1 MAIVKLPESV
11 IMKIAA
17 GEVVTGTFAVVK
29 ELFEN
34 ALDASADNI
43 TIEIKDGG
51 KTYIRIT
58 DNGIGMSEEDILLA
72 VQPHTTSKIKNV
84 EDLYSIHT
92 YGFRGEALAAISRV
106 SRMKIIS
113 RKSDEDIATSIEF
126 VGGEPINIKK
136 VAASMGTTIE
146 VRDLF
151 FNVPARR
158 KFLKSAA
165 VEGRMITEI
174 IEKFILA
181 TDVSI
186 NYIKDN
192 KSIYSVAKDMDL
204 LEKINIIFPET
215 SKEDFFEINFE
226 ETWFKIKG
234 FISHPRVTRNNRTA
248 QIFFINNRYIR
259 SGDLFAVFESG
270 YGEMLESR
278 RHPYGIVF
286 FDIDPKEVDV
296 NVHPQK
302 LEVKISE
309 SRIIYNKFKRLIR
322 ETLINQT
329 KFKMAINIQEDSQ
342 IISKNIY
349 EKNVYRNDAEKSK
362 NIQET
367 NIPKVFENEEKYNT
381 FMIKGKKESVEKKSL
396 PFQNNPSQ
404 KRMEIN
410 KIAKNII
417 DTNKYVKPE
426 IKKEEKT
433 LDLSYY
439 KILGLVANRYIIL
452 ELKNSIQFIDFHAAH
467 ERVIYED
474 LKREFFENGNITTQ
488 MMMLPIKLNL
498 DAIRKEILENNIDRI
513 RSLGF
518 EVVKNNNEYY
528 ISGMPSN
535 IRINDPQNTIIEIL
549 DELRLEGIESPEKV
563 FEHAIATM
571 SCRAAVKTG
580 DDPVGLETLISKI
593 IEYEILT
600 CPHGRPISMELP
612 IKKSMS
618 FLRELDISKKI

>member
-34 ALDASADNI
+34 AIDAHADNI
-43 TIEIKDGG
+43 IIEIKDGG

-58 DNGIGMSEEDILLA
+58 DNGVGMSEEDILLA
-72 VQPHTTSKIKNV
+72 VQPHTTSKIKEV

-106 SRMKIIS
+106 SRMKIVS
-113 RKSDEDIATSIEF
+113 RRKNENIATSIEF

-136 VAASMGTTIE
+136 VAASSGTTIE

-165 VEGRMITEI
+165 IEGRMITEI

-181 TDVSI
+181 TNVSI
-186 NYIKDN
+186 SYIKDN
-192 KSIYSVAKDMDL
+192 KSIYSISKNMKL
-204 LEKINIIFPET
+204 LEKINVIFPET
-215 SKEDFFEINFE
+215 SKEDFFRIDYE
-226 ETWFKIKG
+226 EPWFKIKG

-259 SGDLFAVFESG
+259 SGDLFAVFEAG

-278 RHPYGIVF
+278 RHPYGIIF

-309 SRIIYNKFKRLIR
+309 SRIIYNKFKRIIR

-329 KFKMAINIQEDSQ
+329 KFKMAINIENDSNYNF
-342 IISKNIY
+342 K
-349 EKNVYRNDAEKSK
+349 EKSK
-362 NIQET
+362 IEKEKYPVKSEPLKLNEVPI
-367 NIPKVFENEEKYNT
+367 VSDNEEKYNT
-381 FMIKGKKESVEKKSL
+381 FLIKRKKEEKDNKNSY
-396 PFQNNPSQ
+396 FQSIQKNFQQKNNE
-404 KRMEIN
+404 KNIV
-410 KIAKNII
+410 KNII
-417 DTNKYVKPE
+417 HNTNYIKPE
-426 IKKEEKT
+426 IKKKEKI

-439 KILGLVANRYIIL
+439 KILGLVADRYIIL
-452 ELKNSIQFIDFHAAH
+452 ELKDSIQFIDFHAAH

-488 MMMLPIKLNL
+488 MIMLPIKLNL
-498 DAIRKEILENNIDRI
+498 DTIRKEILENNIEKI
-513 RSLGF
+513 RKLGF
-518 EVVKNNNEYY
+518 EIIKNNDGYF
-528 ISGMPSN
+528 ISGLPSN
-535 IRINDPQNTIIEIL
+535 IKINDPQNAIIEIL

-563 FEHAIATM
+563 FDHAIATM

-600 CPHGRPISMELP
+600 CPHGRPISMEL
-612 IKKSMS
+612 S
-618 FLRELDISKKI
+618 LKKIDDFFERT